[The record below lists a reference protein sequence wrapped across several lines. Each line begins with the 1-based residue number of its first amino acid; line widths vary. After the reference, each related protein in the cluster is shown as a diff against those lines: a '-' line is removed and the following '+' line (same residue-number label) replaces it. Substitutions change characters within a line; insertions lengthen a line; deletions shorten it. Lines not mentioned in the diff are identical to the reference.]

1 MRFQSFSGLWLLF
14 AHGLEWNF
22 LVTNRGMIE
31 NQPRLPVGMWVAMGA
46 EPCSAEHLWPQRNG
60 AIFAAGWQ
68 GLLPAPCTSCDFGI
82 PTYGD
87 PIPICTSAAAWSAL
101 ASPAAPDQGF
111 HRVFGESGCKFD
123 TPPIDRMSPSRYP
136 HCSLPSAELRLWPHL
151 NTSSNTPLSS
161 QGAIACNSPFCCRR
175 KVSSSPQKAN
185 IQRSS
190 IPLGTLKGGGVL
202 LNSCPTGAWKYQ
214 QAHTS
219 GSGISM
225 TFTLCPQDSHRPQP
239 QGPSLLHRLHC
250 PVEEWYPNM
259 GNPWK
264 STTSILPIYS
274 HIFQVKAQGPCTLGI
289 SQPCFMALSGHPTSH
304 PTSSRSSRPSCFRS
318 IATRASSSSLFRS
331 RNCTFACNAHGIP
344 LW

>member
-1 MRFQSFSGLWLLF
+1 MK
-14 AHGLEWNF
+14 
-22 LVTNRGMIE
+22 V
-31 NQPRLPVGMWVAMGA
+31 
-46 EPCSAEHLWPQRNG
+46 SASTHLWQRN
-60 AIFAAGWQ
+60 FHDVHFM
-68 GLLPAPCTSCDFGI
+68 PP
-82 PTYGD
+82 
-87 PIPICTSAAAWSAL
+87 
-101 ASPAAPDQGF
+101 GF
-111 HRVFGESGCKFD
+111 PGSQ
-123 TPPIDRMSPSRYP
+123 
-136 HCSLPSAELRLWPHL
+136 L
-151 NTSSNTPLSS
+151 N
-161 QGAIACNSPFCCRR
+161 
-175 KVSSSPQKAN
+175 
-185 IQRSS
+185 
-190 IPLGTLKGGGVL
+190 
-202 LNSCPTGAWKYQ
+202 
-214 QAHTS
+214 
-219 GSGISM
+219 
-225 TFTLCPQDSHRPQP
+225 RPQP